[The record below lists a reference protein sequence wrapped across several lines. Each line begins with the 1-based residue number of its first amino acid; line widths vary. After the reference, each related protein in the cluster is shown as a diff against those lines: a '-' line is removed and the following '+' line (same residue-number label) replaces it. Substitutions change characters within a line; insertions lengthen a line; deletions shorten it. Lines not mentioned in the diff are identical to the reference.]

1 MQGKRLVQFF
11 LVLMSAVCFWQ
22 LLLTFP
28 TSKVE
33 KMAVASG
40 EKAAKTETD
49 GIKKE
54 LIARR
59 YEGAFLDSVSNEPV
73 FMGMTYASLKRQ
85 QLALGLD
92 LKGGMSV
99 VLQIDLEDL
108 IKERANNS
116 TDPAFSKSLAD
127 AKAAQKNS
135 QNNFVDLFADAFKT
149 NGGGRPLASIF
160 SLNPALKER
169 VNFNS
174 SDADVIAVLKKDA
187 TEIVDLTYKR
197 LKQRIDKFGA
207 TQPNVTL
214 DNRTNRIIVELP
226 GVSNPQRA
234 HDFLQTSAKLEFWE
248 VFLGSEIGDGLNNAN
263 ELAKNINVEKAD
275 VKLDSLGNPVIDTT
289 KKADATAAGL
299 YKYLSVMGGG
309 SAILGTAKGTDTAK
323 VNKILAFPNVR
334 GLFPK
339 NLKFVWENSP
349 NKDQTTGKLT
359 KNFNL
364 YAIKMQPG
372 KTQARLEG
380 DHVTQAS
387 HTTDQQTGGYVVN
400 LTMDNDGARTWANM
414 TREAAPTRREVAI
427 VLDNEVV
434 SAPHVNGEINGGNTQ
449 ISGNFSAQDAEDLAG
464 FLQIGK
470 LPARTE
476 IVEEAV
482 VGPTLGK
489 ENINSSMWAMGLAV
503 LLTILFMIAY
513 YSSAGVVAVIA
524 LIANFIFI
532 VAAMSSFAT
541 VLTVPGI
548 AGMVLTISMAVD
560 ANIVI
565 YERIRE
571 ELRHGKSTI
580 QAIRDGFTH
589 SYAPIIDS
597 HVTAGITA
605 IILIYFGLGP
615 IKGFGLVQFFGVICT
630 LFASLLVSRLV
641 MEWWTGK
648 GNELS
653 YSTKFSERIFENM
666 NIDFVGMRKYTYF
679 FSAFFS
685 VIAIIAMFVRGFDK
699 GVDFTGGYSY
709 AVQFEKD
716 TKADAVREALTKTFG
731 VEPTVK
737 TFNTSNTLEIT
748 TQYKV
753 DETNADNEVKAK
765 LLEGLAQ
772 FGKSEITRSIKI
784 GPTVA
789 DDIRNSS
796 LITAILAI
804 GLIFLYLLLRFRKW
818 QYSLGATVALIH
830 DVIHTLGWFA
840 IFWGVFPFSMQ
851 IDQAFI
857 AAILT
862 IIGYSMNDTVI
873 VFDRIREYFH
883 DDAYATMSS
892 KDVINKAINNTLNR
906 TIITSLVTLI
916 TVTILFIFGGSVI
929 KGFAFALVIGML
941 VGTYSSI
948 FIATPIVVDFSPEE
962 KTRMV
967 KTQTTETPTTV

>member
-1 MQGKRLVQFF
+1 
-11 LVLMSAVCFWQ
+11 MSAVCFWQ

-28 TSKVE
+28 TNKVE

-40 EKAAKTETD
+40 EKAAKGESDAIQKQLT
-49 GIKKE
+49 
-54 LIARR
+54 ARR

-73 FMGMTYASLKRQ
+73 FAGMTYSSLKRQ

-99 VLQIDLEDL
+99 VLQIDLQDL

-116 TDPAFSKSLAD
+116 QDPVFLKALAD
-127 AKAAQKNS
+127 AKAAQKTS
-135 QNNFVDLFADAFKT
+135 QNSFVELFADAFKA
-149 NGGGRPLASIF
+149 NAGGRTLASIF
-160 SLNPALKER
+160 SLNPALKDK
-169 VNFNS
+169 VKFNS

-214 DNRTNRIIVELP
+214 DNRTSRIIVELP
-226 GVSNPQRA
+226 GVSNPERA
-234 HDFLQTSAKLEFWE
+234 HSFLQTSAKLEFWE
-248 VFLGSEIGDGLNNAN
+248 VFLFPEISEGMMAAN
-263 ELAKNINVEKAD
+263 EALKGVDVEKTV
-275 VKLDSLGNPVIDTT
+275 VKTDSAGNVIPVASAPKDSN
-289 KKADATAAGL
+289 AMAVSL
-299 YKYLSVMGGG
+299 FKYLSVSNAP
-309 SAILGTAKGTDTAK
+309 SAIIGTAKGSDTAK
-323 VNKILAFPNVR
+323 VNKMLAYPTVR

-339 NLKFVWENSP
+339 NLKFLWENSP
-349 NKDQTTGKLT
+349 NKDQATGKIT
-359 KNFNL
+359 KNYNL

-372 KTQARLEG
+372 KTVARLEG
-380 DHVTQAS
+380 DHIIQAS
-387 HTTDQQTGGYVVN
+387 HTTDQQSGGYVVN
-400 LTMDNDGARTWANM
+400 LSMDGEGSRTWAAM

-449 ISGNFSAQDAEDLAG
+449 ITGNFTSQEAEDLAG

-470 LPARTE
+470 LPAKTE
-476 IVEEAV
+476 IVEEAI
-482 VGPTLGK
+482 VGPTLGQ
-489 ENINSSMWAMGLAV
+489 ENISSSMWAMGLAV
-503 LLTILFMIAY
+503 LLVILFMIAY
-513 YSSAGVVAVIA
+513 YSTAGVVAVVA

-532 VAAMSSFAT
+532 VAAMSSFGT

-571 ELRHGKSTI
+571 ELRHGKGTI

-605 IILIYFGLGP
+605 VILIYFGLGP
-615 IKGFGLVQFFGVICT
+615 IKGFGLVQFFGVVCT

-641 MEWWTGK
+641 MEWWTEK

-679 FSAFFS
+679 FSGLFS
-685 VIAIIAMFVRGFDK
+685 VIAIVAMVYRGFDK

-709 AVQFEKD
+709 AVKFDKSTSPD
-716 TKADAVREALTKTFG
+716 DVRNALTKTFG
-731 VEPTVK
+731 IEPTVK

-796 LITAILAI
+796 LITAVLAI

-818 QYSLGATVALIH
+818 QYSLGATVALLH

-840 IFWGVFPFSMQ
+840 IFWGIFPFSMQ
-851 IDQAFI
+851 VDQAFI

-873 VFDRIREYFH
+873 VFDRIREYFN
-883 DDAYATMSS
+883 DDAYAHLSS

-916 TVTILFIFGGSVI
+916 TVVILFIFGGSVI

-948 FIATPIVVDFSPEE
+948 FIATPIVVDFSSEE

-967 KTQTTETPTTV
+967 KSTATEATTTV